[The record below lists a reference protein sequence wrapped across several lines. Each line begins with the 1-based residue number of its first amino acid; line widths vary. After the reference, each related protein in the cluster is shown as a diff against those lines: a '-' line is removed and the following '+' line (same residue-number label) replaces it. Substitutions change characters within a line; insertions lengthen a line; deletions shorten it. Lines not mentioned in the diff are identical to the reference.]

1 MEHATTQDLHIYPI
15 KIEDDALNTVDKY
28 PLLPIPFFL
37 TILGRVKAGKS
48 TLLNSLTLSP
58 RFYGDDFQIKILISP
73 TARSDPAMKH
83 IIEHFQFVFEEYS
96 EELLD
101 EIIEMVENDEHGDR
115 YLLVLD
121 DAITTNFKQS
131 KNGRVD
137 AFSALATK
145 YRHIKNHYTDKEGNL
160 SIILTLQYFKFLS
173 VITRTMSMG
182 LIIAGEMSD
191 RELGKIAEAYD
202 FFGGNE
208 KVFLENY
215 RKCRQGQFDF
225 CFLNVDAMEM
235 RKNFDEVIWSREKSK
250 LSSIE
255 NEQEEKEE
263 KGNKIELKMT
273 EKNKE
278 QDD

>member
-1 MEHATTQDLHIYPI
+1 MSKDLNIYPI
-15 KIEDDALNTVDKY
+15 KIDDDQLNTVDKY

-58 RFYGDDFQIKILISP
+58 RFYGDDFQVKILISP

-83 IIEHFQFVFEEYS
+83 IIEHFQFVFEDYS

-101 EIIEMVENDEHGDR
+101 EIIEMVENDEEGAR

-121 DAITTNFKQS
+121 DAITTNFRQS
-131 KNGRVD
+131 RSGRVD

-145 YRHIKNHYTDKEGNL
+145 YRHIKNHHTEKEGNL

-208 KVFLENY
+208 KKFLENY
-215 RKCRQGQFDF
+215 RKCREGPYDF
-225 CFLNVDAMEM
+225 CFLNVDSMEM
-235 RKNFDEVIWSREKSK
+235 RKNFDTIIWNKEQSK
-250 LSSIE
+250 IRST
-255 NEQEEKEE
+255 EEDAEE
-263 KGNKIELKMT
+263 DIKKNKIESKIET
-273 EKNKE
+273 ENE
-278 QDD
+278 T